1 MSKNNLKLFDDYDE
15 MQKWKEHWQD
25 MPEFI
30 QEDLTS
36 KRKIIVHFRNE
47 EDVQKFAELI
57 GQKISAKLPSLWF
70 PELKKRSHYNKG
82 FIDEN
87 ENNEK

>member
-1 MSKNNLKLFDDYDE
+1 
-15 MQKWKEHWQD
+15 
-25 MPEFI
+25 
-30 QEDLTS
+30 
-36 KRKIIVHFRNE
+36 
-47 EDVQKFAELI
+47 
-57 GQKISAKLPSLWF
+57 LPSLWF